1 MNKIIFFVFVVLQLS
16 CYSQVELG
24 QSSSQ
29 TLYLLNH
36 FIKDHPNWEMEK
48 VYNKGDLQEIIIY
61 QNDQTFHD
69 LLIKADAIQ
78 RFVME
83 DDVYVLNILQFPS
96 LKLEALQ
103 NKYDNH
109 YKNKRI
115 EDYYFDEGFEYQR
128 TIELVDE
135 TASVL
140 YQKTV
145 FDELPNTV
153 QRQIKQRQQPEGN
166 TDSIVIQEH
175 INPLE
180 KLIRNTFNMCEK
192 TTIIQVSLKQFDSNN
207 EYDYPTSS
215 YKTVFCN
222 EEKSITLD
230 YLVEEGVDGFY
241 YFTFSN
247 ISFND
252 VTQMVIN
259 SYNLSFDL
267 NNKQIQKIK
276 DKDPRG
282 YVTVEQQTNNS
293 TRILEIKN
301 YYDENL
307 AGDYIKINQKENG
320 SIQVHIAFNGLM

>member
-1 MNKIIFFVFVVLQLS
+1 MNKIIFFAFMAFQLIS
-16 CYSQVELG
+16 YSQVELG

-29 TLYLLNH
+29 TLYLLDH

-48 VYNKGDLQEIIIY
+48 VYDKGDLKEIIVY
-61 QNDQTFHD
+61 QYDQAFYD
-69 LLIKADAIQ
+69 LLIRVDAIQ

-83 DDVYVLNILQFPS
+83 DGIYALNILQFQS

-103 NKYDNH
+103 NKYEYH
-109 YKNKRI
+109 YKNRRI
-115 EDYYFDEGFEYQR
+115 ENYYFDDDFEYHR
-128 TIELVDE
+128 TIEYIDK
-135 TASVL
+135 TASIL

-145 FDELPNTV
+145 FDKLPDTV
-153 QRQIKQRQQPEGN
+153 QRQIRQKQQSEGI
-166 TDSIVIQEH
+166 TDSTVIQEH

-180 KLIRNTFNMCEK
+180 KLIRNTFSVCEQ
-192 TTIIQVSLKQFDSNN
+192 TTIIQVSLKQFNKTS

-215 YKTVFCN
+215 HKTVFCN

-230 YLVEEGVDGFY
+230 YLIEEGVDGFY

-247 ISFND
+247 QSFND
-252 VTQMVIN
+252 VAQLVFS

-267 NNKQIQKIK
+267 SNKEFQKTK

-282 YVTVEQQTNNS
+282 YITLEQLTNSNGS
-293 TRILEIKN
+293 VIEIKS

-307 AGDYIKINQKENG
+307 AGDFIKISQNED
-320 SIQVHIAFNGLM
+320 SAIQVHIVFNGLM